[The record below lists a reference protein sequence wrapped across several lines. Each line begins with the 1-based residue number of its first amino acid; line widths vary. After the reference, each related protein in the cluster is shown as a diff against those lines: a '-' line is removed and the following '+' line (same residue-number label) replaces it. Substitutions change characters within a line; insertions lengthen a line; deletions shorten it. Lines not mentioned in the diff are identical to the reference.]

1 MMATKNLW
9 FNGGIAEHPRASAV
23 HRPGACRV
31 DPALSAVAARGSGV
45 AVSPQVKQCWCPNP
59 EAI

>member
-1 MMATKNLW
+1 MMATKTVW
-9 FNGGIAEHPRASAV
+9 FNGGIAEHHRDSAV
-23 HRPGACRV
+23 HCPGACRV

-45 AVSPQVKQCWCPNP
+45 AVSLQVMQCWCPNP